1 LYITAYQVIQKLH
14 TMEQLYTHRY
24 VQERNIFSTKDP
36 DFSSY
41 ASTFCSDVTSPDFW
55 LRGSKNRIWII
66 HLSSITPN
74 VMCIQM
80 DRKITN
86 FSMMVIIDKP

>member
-1 LYITAYQVIQKLH
+1 
-14 TMEQLYTHRY
+14 MEQLYTHRY
-24 VQERNIFSTKDP
+24 VRERNIFNTKDP

-41 ASTFCSDVTSPDFW
+41 TSTFCSDVT
-55 LRGSKNRIWII
+55 KNRIWII
-66 HLSSITPN
+66 HLSLITPN